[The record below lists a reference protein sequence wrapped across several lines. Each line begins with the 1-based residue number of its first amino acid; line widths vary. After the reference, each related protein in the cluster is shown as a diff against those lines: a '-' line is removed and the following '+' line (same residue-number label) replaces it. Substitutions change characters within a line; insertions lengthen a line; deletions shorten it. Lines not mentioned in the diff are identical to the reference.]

1 MSRKAG
7 RPECECFQDCLMGRI
22 VLQGKMEYK
31 GLFLGQAVK
40 YRQA

>member
-1 MSRKAG
+1 MVM
-7 RPECECFQDCLMGRI
+7 EVLMGRT